1 MAADEA
7 AGGNAG
13 NSGRLERTGGFTLTS
28 TGRRPAEIALGTGRR
43 RHVENGSRSGVERD
57 LTLHLC
63 WRLRK
68 GVAPHGIHEILQ
80 KHCRRRADIF
90 LVAAAVT
97 FKCGG
102 HRASA
107 GDMLMP
113 DDIRALVDSIYDS
126 PR

>member
-1 MAADEA
+1 
-7 AGGNAG
+7 
-13 NSGRLERTGGFTLTS
+13 
-28 TGRRPAEIALGTGRR
+28 
-43 RHVENGSRSGVERD
+43 
-57 LTLHLC
+57 
-63 WRLRK
+63 
-68 GVAPHGIHEILQ
+68 
-80 KHCRRRADIF
+80 
-90 LVAAAVT
+90 VT